1 MKRTSGSLASLGGSP
16 SLSGG
21 AIRFAIGTESARAI
35 FSRVRVWI
43 APVRSAR
50 MIVDSVTP
58 ARIARSSRDHP
69 EALRRSA
76 TRDMGLSDGSPELR
90 SPVRSPSPEGF
101 GDQATGWGPFKATA
115 RRRKLTI
122 LLGERVT
129 KPGELLTN
137 RSEERRVRKE

>member
-50 MIVDSVTP
+50 MVGDSVAP
-58 ARIARSSRDHP
+58 SRDHP
-69 EALRRSA
+69 DALRRSA

-101 GDQATGWGPFKATA
+101 GDQATGWGPFK
-115 RRRKLTI
+115 
-122 LLGERVT
+122 
-129 KPGELLTN
+129 
-137 RSEERRVRKE
+137 